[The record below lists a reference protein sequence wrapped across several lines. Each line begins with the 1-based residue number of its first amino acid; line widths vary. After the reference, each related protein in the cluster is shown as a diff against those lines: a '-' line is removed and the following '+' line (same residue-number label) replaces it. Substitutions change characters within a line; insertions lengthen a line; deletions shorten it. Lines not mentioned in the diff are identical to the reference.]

1 MSCQSV
7 TLMTNKM
14 FRRDQIWLCEK
25 NKYGASEIYSLM
37 DFDEPVRKD
46 ATFNKS
52 YLAGKYGAIPNIDII
67 RIQME
72 K

>member
-1 MSCQSV
+1 
-7 TLMTNKM
+7 
-14 FRRDQIWLCEK
+14 
-25 NKYGASEIYSLM
+25 M

-67 RIQME
+67 RIPM
-72 K
+72 KN